1 MLSLG
6 EKPLRAREHN
16 ICSVMFIF
24 ASESRLT
31 AKPREPAI
39 CATASTAARR
49 TTFYW
54 RWDSRPTKSLKLTT
68 SPASSAASE
77 LAKRIADGE
86 NEADLVFEKP
96 EFAAAYHRYYR
107 IVSAL
112 SRKLKEKKMT
122 KEAGA
127 FLTICARG
135 KKSFKTTQP
144 LDLVMKERKLLFL
157 IWADPAVSKLLAI
170 RWSNWGTEGSL
181 DQNMKVKWKD
191 FQFHT
196 SSTDF
201 HHFSHFQPTDCK
213 CESLSVTK
221 RDEDNV
227 RFPSTEP
234 EDGYE
239 GHRVFVFEHFDDI
252 RQTEEQLF
260 NGRNLPIPQYLPQQK
275 HWALLANWTVRFIF

>member
-1 MLSLG
+1 MLSMA

-107 IVSAL
+107 TVSAL

-157 IWADPAVSKLLAI
+157 I
-170 RWSNWGTEGSL
+170 
-181 DQNMKVKWKD
+181 
-191 FQFHT
+191 
-196 SSTDF
+196 
-201 HHFSHFQPTDCK
+201 
-213 CESLSVTK
+213 
-221 RDEDNV
+221 
-227 RFPSTEP
+227 
-234 EDGYE
+234 
-239 GHRVFVFEHFDDI
+239 
-252 RQTEEQLF
+252 
-260 NGRNLPIPQYLPQQK
+260 
-275 HWALLANWTVRFIF
+275 